1 MALTTVQTEEINN
14 MCPKSDE
21 YSIGS
26 RLTNI
31 TTAGAYNDGTIQIGV
46 TAGTIPMV
54 RLRSL
59 AVRCRVLH

>member
-1 MALTTVQTEEINN
+1 MALTTQQQADISD

-31 TTAGAYNDGTIQIGV
+31 TTAGAYDDGTCEVGK
-46 TAGTIPMV
+46 TAGTISDGKI
-54 RLRSL
+54 LNLIS
-59 AVRCRVLH
+59 